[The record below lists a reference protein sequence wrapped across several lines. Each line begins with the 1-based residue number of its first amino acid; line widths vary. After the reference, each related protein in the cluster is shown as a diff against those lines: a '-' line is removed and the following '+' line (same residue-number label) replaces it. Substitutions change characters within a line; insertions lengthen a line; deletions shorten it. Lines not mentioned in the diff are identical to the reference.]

1 MLIFKS
7 LSDCYFTFINKT
19 IELKVMIIKTSGSC
33 YVLSALFFIL
43 LLTPVSASA
52 GTVAVYPAYS
62 GNSIIDHILYKT
74 EKKINKLF
82 FKSGLYYPAD
92 YHSKKKSL
100 EKAAGPD
107 SEKYYEN
114 AARFINADIAVFFNL
129 IHDKGIFKLSVKVLS
144 FSLSEERVLLD
155 TSVLSS
161 IPDNIPLKAELKCA
175 EFLKEIKL
183 EAEVLDVNEGMV
195 LIDAG
200 QWNGLEIGEYETDMG
215 TVYVSSVERYS
226 SFIISKNILP
236 GNRIV
241 FEITPDFS
249 DLIVETKKSIKSNII
264 KKFGTD
270 EELNKRGSS
279 AKELTYSTCI
289 INPGASLLLPGYG
302 SYLSLEYLGIKNTKP
317 DWPGI
322 ALSAGL
328 VLGHFTLP
336 SLMTNFDVNFFP
348 WVRDSDKTAGMQRLH
363 IFLWASIPLT
373 YTMSFLNQMAYQCH
387 IQNILP
393 PVFDE
398 INSASAVISL
408 FVPGG
413 GLFYKGYRGA
423 GYGFYAA
430 EMSLL
435 GYGLYSDGGTKRK
448 ALFSILAGVKVA
460 DIAFA
465 WFLKPSYSVYR
476 NEISS
481 IESAPQ
487 FYLGML
493 PRIEGEG
500 EFIFAVRQSF

>member
-1 MLIFKS
+1 
-7 LSDCYFTFINKT
+7 
-19 IELKVMIIKTSGSC
+19 MIIKISAPC
-33 YVLSALFFIL
+33 YILSALFIIL
-43 LLTPVSASA
+43 LFVPDSANA
-52 GTVAVYPAYS
+52 GIAAVYPAYS
-62 GNSIIDHILYKT
+62 GNPIIDHILSET
-74 EKKINKLF
+74 EEKINKLF

-92 YHSKKKSL
+92 YHRKKKSL
-100 EKAAGPD
+100 EKAAAHGN
-107 SEKYYEN
+107 EKYYEN
-114 AARFINADIAVFFNL
+114 AARFINADIALFFTL
-129 IHDKGIFKLSVKVLS
+129 THEKGIFSLSIKALS
-144 FSLSEERVLLD
+144 FILSEERVLLD
-155 TSVLSS
+155 TLVFSS
-161 IPDNIPLKAELKCA
+161 IPDNISLKAELKCA

-183 EAEVLDVNEGMV
+183 EAEVVSIDESGMA

-200 QWNGLEIGEYETDMG
+200 QWNGLEIGEYETDKG
-215 TVYVSSVERYS
+215 TIYISSVERYS
-226 SFIISKNILP
+226 SFAIVENISP

-249 DLIVETKKSIKSNII
+249 NLIIETEKSIQSNIV

-279 AKELTYSTCI
+279 AKELVYSTCI

-328 VLGHFTLP
+328 VFGHLTLP

-348 WVRDSDKTAGMQRLH
+348 WIRDSDKTAGMQRLH

-387 IQNILP
+387 IKNILP
-393 PVFDE
+393 PMFHE
-398 INSASAVISL
+398 INNTSAMISL

-413 GLFYKGYRGA
+413 GLFYKGHRGA

-435 GYGLYSDGGTKRK
+435 GYGLYLDGSTKRK
-448 ALFSILAGVKVA
+448 AMFSILAGVKAA

-465 WFLKPSYSVYR
+465 WFLKPSYSVYK

-493 PRIEGEG
+493 PGIEGEG